1 MDDDTNQSN
10 SQTGAQRGRKHGF
23 FQRSESTLCL
33 GCPPPDPFTT
43 PMSEALPLADQP
55 QLLTPTARREDLFG
69 IPRQQVETEG
79 TQNPMTVLPTR
90 LGLSTRVAE
99 PPTQNSSS
107 FTGLNTGS
115 APYQSSATDQGFQDL
130 VGRGSGA
137 LSPAVAT
144 CDTASVRSLDT
155 TSVRSIDTTMTSVL
169 SDQGERRDEDEPQD
183 LSIRGEDLAIAGPSQ
198 EVLPGSSNESA
209 SVFGLVHS
217 DDLTRQPSFTSPK
230 KMMLMRE
237 AARESERLAELGEN
251 RLATLAGVAS
261 ELVAKAGSENA
272 SAPEILV
279 VPNTSDRTGNH
290 EVSANVT
297 VETTRPRTFPA
308 GTGLGVSVPHDIL
321 LGRWRLAL
329 DLFGRVF
336 VDDVG
341 LEPGSIINEL
351 GGFPVKE
358 AKFRREMEKLRNS
371 RTVDLTLSKMERDRG
386 QLIIQ
391 AFKELNSHYQ
401 THSRRISATQPP
413 LVVNRVKVTFQ
424 NEPGEGSGV
433 ARSFYTA
440 LAEAILSG
448 QPVPNLEGAQSG
460 PVAPKSM
467 QLSLIQRLR
476 GSRDARDRSSRSSHS
491 KSRSARDTARN
502 LSYEARPFYFNGEGG
517 SNDHL
522 SHHQQQLGDR
532 LFPRVQS
539 LRPSLASKITGM
551 LLELTPAQLLLLL
564 ASEDSLRQRVEE
576 AVDIILAAGG
586 NPQSVPPPTAAPP
599 LAPSSQELDPP
610 PGTAPPPH
618 QDTLSPLDVFNLAA
632 NHSAPLPSV
641 SQPAP
646 DGEGWSRL

>member
-1 MDDDTNQSN
+1 MMN
-10 SQTGAQRGRKHGF
+10 
-23 FQRSESTLCL
+23 L
-33 GCPPPDPFTT
+33 
-43 PMSEALPLADQP
+43 
-55 QLLTPTARREDLFG
+55 
-69 IPRQQVETEG
+69 
-79 TQNPMTVLPTR
+79 
-90 LGLSTRVAE
+90 
-99 PPTQNSSS
+99 
-107 FTGLNTGS
+107 
-115 APYQSSATDQGFQDL
+115 
-130 VGRGSGA
+130 RGSGA

-144 CDTASVRSLDT
+144 CDTASVRSIDT

-169 SDQGERRDEDEPQD
+169 SDQGGERREDDEPQD
-183 LSIRGEDLAIAGPSQ
+183 LSIRGDDLAVAGPSQ
-198 EVLPGSSNESA
+198 EVMPEGSSEGSN
-209 SVFGLVHS
+209 VFGLVHGS
-217 DDLTRQPSFTSPK
+217 EDVSQQPSFTSPK

-279 VPNTSDRTGNH
+279 VPNTSDRTGNN

-321 LGRWRLAL
+321 LGRWRLSL

-371 RTVDLTLSKMERDRG
+371 RTVDLTLSKIERDRG
-386 QLIIQ
+386 QLIVQ
-391 AFKELNSHYQ
+391 AFKEFNSHYQ

-448 QPVPNLEGAQSG
+448 QPIPNLEAAQSG

-491 KSRSARDTARN
+491 KSRSTRDTTRN

-586 NPQSVPPPTAAPP
+586 AQPTHPNTTNQPP
-599 LAPSSQELDPP
+599 LLPSAPELDP
-610 PGTAPPPH
+610 PGTAPHPP
-618 QDTLSPLDVFNLAA
+618 D
-632 NHSAPLPSV
+632 
-641 SQPAP
+641 
-646 DGEGWSRL
+646 